1 VSLESTVP
9 KLADFVQSLLQ
20 AGLIPPDAAA
30 VAQTEAIEFSSISTD
45 SRSIEPGQ
53 LFVALVGENFDGH
66 VFVQRALDRGAA
78 AAVVNQGVVSAAT
91 GLLIPVTDTLLAL
104 QAWATTWRSG
114 WQGQLVAVTGSN
126 GKTTVK
132 KMISDIF
139 RAHAGSGRIWATP
152 GNLNNHIGVPLSV
165 LGLRPSHEFAVLEL
179 GMNHPGEIA
188 ALAAIA
194 QPQIALVNNAQRE
207 HQEFMKSVKAVAAEN
222 GQVFTTL
229 PQSGVAVF
237 PKDPLYEPIWSA
249 LANGRRMIRFGFED
263 DPASPGFFGEEVS
276 GSWKTEIVK
285 KSIWND
291 RSVAKTHLNIRVA
304 DQKEIEIQLTSPG
317 RHVALNTLA
326 AVACAY
332 AAGCSF
338 TAIKEALD
346 DFTPVHGRG
355 EQLAL
360 AAGGQLIDDTYNANP
375 DSVLAAINALV
386 MLPKPRALVL
396 GDMGEVGEQG
406 QAFHE
411 EVLRYAQQQE
421 IDVIWLHGDAMESA
435 GADTGI
441 GRAFEHIEDLIAD
454 LKNWLEVQQIAHMA
468 PSIWVKGSRFMRM
481 ERVIHGL
488 MSATTA
494 EEKCS

>member
-1 VSLESTVP
+1 MP
-9 KLADFVQSLLQ
+9 KLSDFIQSLTT
-20 AGLIPPDAAA
+20 AGLMQPQADAAA
-30 VAQTEAIEFSSISTD
+30 QAEGIEFSSISTD

-53 LFVALVGENFDGH
+53 LFVALVGETFDGH
-66 VFVQRALDRGAA
+66 VFVQRALDRGAV

-91 GLLIPVTDTLLAL
+91 GRLIPVTDTLLAL
-104 QAWATTWRSG
+104 QAWATTWRSH

-139 RAHAGSGRIWATP
+139 RVHAGSGRTWGTP

-165 LGLRPSHEFAVLEL
+165 LGLRPSHQLAVLEL

-188 ALAAIA
+188 SLARIA

-222 GQVFTTL
+222 GQVFTAL
-229 PQSGVAVF
+229 PDSGVAVF
-237 PKDPLYEPIWSA
+237 PKDPLYEPIWIA

-263 DPASPGFFGEEVS
+263 DPASPGFFGQEVA
-276 GSWKTEIVK
+276 GSWKTQTAK
-285 KSIWND
+285 KSIRN
-291 RSVAKTHLNIRVA
+291 SQSLSNTLLNVRVA
-304 DQKEIEIQLTSPG
+304 DQQEIEITLTSPG

-346 DFTPVHGRG
+346 QFTPVHGRG
-355 EQLAL
+355 ERLAL
-360 AAGGQLIDDTYNANP
+360 AAGGLLIDDTYNANP
-375 DSVLAAINALV
+375 DSVLAAINALI
-386 MLPKPRALVL
+386 MLPRPRALVL

-421 IDVIWLHGDAMESA
+421 IDVIWLHGKAMEAA
-435 GADTGI
+435 GEETGI
-441 GRAFEHIEDLIAD
+441 GRAFENIDQLIAD
-454 LKNWLEVQQIAHMA
+454 LKNWLDVQQIAHME

-488 MSATTA
+488 MSATVA